1 MPLFSLVYFQQFF
14 KPNTYS
20 GIAGGIIFQGMAKWI
35 ITQAPFYYCL
45 LCLPGKKTLA
55 DFQLQNSIL
64 FSESNFDEV
73 SGIWMS
79 VEILPQKVIHLLLRA
94 SYVRESLGSLTEYS
108 RPKE

>member
-1 MPLFSLVYFQQFF
+1 MNY
-14 KPNTYS
+14 Y
-20 GIAGGIIFQGMAKWI
+20 AGSFLLLPTA
-35 ITQAPFYYCL
+35 CL
-45 LCLPGKKTLA
+45 AKKTLA

-64 FSESNFDEV
+64 LSESNFDEV

-94 SYVRESLGSLTEYS
+94 LYVRESLGSLTEYS